1 MRRHPRTLAAAL
13 AALAALVQLPRPIAA
28 LQVCA
33 ECIGDWTPGEDAGA
47 YKDIA
52 VPSCQGACHCNK
64 PGSPCWD
71 PAVGASMARGRR
83 STRRPAAA
91 SAPSIRRSATAGP
104 SPTVVSQMGG
114 GAIKSPHPSA
124 LEYIYGHHLA
134 IIEHVPMDAGT

>member
-71 PAVGASMARGRR
+71 PAVGASMAKG
-83 STRRPAAA
+83 SPEHKAACCGLCAQYPAECD
-91 SAPSIRRSATAGP
+91 GW
-104 SPTVVSQMGG
+104 
-114 GAIKSPHPSA
+114 AIS
-124 LEYIYGHHLA
+124 YGC
-134 IIEHVPMDAGT
+134 